1 MAPWR
6 SRTLVILS
14 LAGWAMM
21 SMAQCVSVFPYDED
35 FEAAPAWT
43 PGGAGSDWDWG
54 SPNKPI
60 ISGAGG
66 GLNAWCIGGLTGTL
80 YNPAQD
86 SWLESPCFDFTNVPY
101 PWISFKVFWEME
113 RQYDG
118 ANLQY
123 SVNGGASWNN
133 VGAFGN
139 AVDCLNDNWFN
150 YGSITNLSLASPA
163 HGWSGRSGA
172 TAGACV
178 GGFGSNQ
185 WVEAKHCLLGC
196 GGQPNVLLRFTFG
209 SGTTCNSY
217 DGFAVDDVHIEN
229 APISLTAEQVQC
241 AGDSVQ
247 FTYSLL
253 GCGSNTTW
261 DFGDPG
267 SGAANT
273 STDPSPWHE
282 FSGPGAFDVVVTS
295 SGPCG
300 ISLVDTVEVLILDVS
315 VSVTEPLCNGQS
327 GSATAV
333 INGAQNQPQFTW
345 QPGGQTGA
353 QSGPLPAGTYAV
365 EVGDVGACTALVPFI
380 INEPTALVLTA
391 QNDTAVCAG
400 APILL
405 QATAVGGTPGYTFQW
420 SPSGPAVVP
429 QSTASYLVSVEDDNG
444 CTAGPDSVMVTVY
457 PPVVA
462 QFSNTGPEGC
472 EPWCVTFTDDTP
484 GAVQS
489 NWTFGDGATGT
500 GSPVLHCYAD
510 DGLYAVTLTTTDGNG
525 CVGSVSSND
534 LVDVLPTPVAGFTPF
549 PPVAIIS
556 NPNFLFLDGAQGAD
570 QWSWSFGDP
579 DSSTSAQPSPGFT
592 YADVACYTVVQVVSN
607 GSGCADTA
615 SAQVCVEGEF
625 ALYVPNAFTP
635 DGDGVNDGFI
645 PFTTVRDPS
654 LFEFDVFDRW
664 GQPVFNGRS
673 VSDAWDGKQ
682 AGIETP
688 QGVYAWK
695 VRLRDSEN
703 QLHSAQGHVVLLR

>member
-1 MAPWR
+1 MVP
-6 SRTLVILS
+6 LM
-14 LAGWAMM
+14 AGWG
-21 SMAQCVSVFPYDED
+21 SVVSAQCVAVFPYDED

-43 PGGAGSDWDWG
+43 AGGAGSDWAWG

-80 YNPAQD
+80 YSPGQD

-163 HGWSGRSGA
+163 HGWSGRTGA

-209 SGTTCNSY
+209 SGTTCNGY
-217 DGFAVDDVHIEN
+217 DGFAVDDIHIEN
-229 APISLTAEQVQC
+229 APIDVSIQQGLCV
-241 AGDSVQ
+241 GDSVQ
-247 FTYSLL
+247 FGHTIT
-253 GCGSNTTW
+253 GCGTIAGWN
-261 DFGDPG
+261 FGDPN
-267 SGAANT
+267 SGAANN
-273 STDPSPWHE
+273 STAGAPWHE
-282 FSGPGAFDVVVTS
+282 FSAPGSYDVALAVN
-295 SGPCG
+295 GPCG
-300 ISLVDTVEVLILDVS
+300 IVVTDTITVVILDVTLS
-315 VSVTEPLCNGQS
+315 VVDPSCNGES
-327 GSATAV
+327 GSGIVTVAGQQTQPV
-333 INGAQNQPQFTW
+333 VTWLPMGVVGAQFGTL
-345 QPGGQTGA
+345 T
-353 QSGPLPAGTYAV
+353 AGNYSVQV
-365 EVGDVGACTALVPFI
+365 EDQGACPVTIPFT
-380 INEPTALVLTA
+380 INEPPPLSVTA
-391 QNDTAVCAG
+391 QADTTICSG
-400 APILL
+400 AAILL
-405 QATAVGGTPGYTFQW
+405 SATVTGGTPGYSPTW
-420 SPSGPAVVP
+420 SPSGPAVAPLISNVYVVDV
-429 QSTASYLVSVEDDNG
+429 TDNNG
-444 CTAGPDSVMVTVY
+444 CQADPDSVVVTVS
-457 PPVVA
+457 PPLVA
-462 QFSNTGPEGC
+462 QFSNTLPAGC
-472 EPWCVTFTDDTP
+472 ETWCVTFTDDTP
-484 GAVQS
+484 GAAQS
-489 NWTFGDGATGT
+489 EWTFGDGSTGT
-500 GSPVLHCYAD
+500 GTAVDHCYTGS
-510 DGLYAVTLTTTDGNG
+510 GLYTVTLTTTDQNG
-525 CVGSVSSND
+525 CTGVVSQAD
-534 LVDVLPTPVAGFTPF
+534 LVDVWPSPEAGFTPF
-549 PPVAIIS
+549 PPVVIIS
-556 NPNFLFLDGAQGAD
+556 APNFLFVDGSTGAES
-570 QWSWSFGDP
+570 WLWSFGDA
-579 DSSTSAQPSPGFT
+579 DNSTSTEVSPGFT
-592 YADVACYTVVQVVSN
+592 YADVACYPVQQVVSN
-607 GSGCADTA
+607 AFGCADTA
-615 SAQVCVEGEF
+615 EAQVCVEGEF

-635 DGDGVNDGFI
+635 DGDGVNDGFL